1 MEKEISIE
9 IDKKKLSVEEGATIL
24 SAAEAAGIKI
34 PTLCYYKAVGAI
46 TSCFVCVVEVEG
58 KKHLVPACTAK
69 AEPDMVITTNSR
81 KVTDARKAALELLLS
96 DHNGDCEGPCR
107 LGCPA
112 NIESPKF
119 INEILHRKYGEAIK
133 TIKKSV
139 ALPAVLGRICP
150 EICEKTCRRAKVD
163 QPVAICHLRRFVAD
177 RDLSSK
183 VPYHPEIKENT
194 GKKAAVIGSGPAGLS
209 CAYYLRQ
216 EGIEVTVFDAR
227 EQPGGAL
234 RYAISKERLP
244 VSVLDSEI
252 RIIRDIGV
260 KFEHGKRL
268 GKELRVA
275 ELLKSYQAVFIGTG
289 SKEEDLEAL
298 KTEGIETGKNG
309 VVIGKETMMT
319 SVFGVFAGGD
329 CVSKTGLAVR
339 SVASGRIAAKIMVGF
354 LLQGT
359 PGKDKK
365 LFSVRMGPL
374 SEAELSE
381 MMIGFSS
388 EKRVLK
394 NLVDGKQIKEN
405 PGEARKN
412 FTDDEALKEAA
423 RCMRCDCR
431 KLRGCRLKK
440 ISEDYGADRLKYQ
453 GERRKFAQDAS
464 HPLVVYQPG
473 KCIACGICV
482 KITEQHKDELGLTFI
497 GRGFTIKMGA
507 PLGANMSEAMKLVAK
522 EVAVRCPTA
531 AVTIKKDGL

>member
-1 MEKEISIE
+1 MANNLTIE
-9 IDKKKLSVEEGATIL
+9 IDKKKISVEEGATIL
-24 SAAEAAGIKI
+24 EAAEAAGIKI
-34 PTLCYYKAVGAI
+34 PTLCYYKAIGAI

-58 KKHLVPACTAK
+58 KKHLIPSCTAK
-69 AEPDMVITTNSR
+69 IEPDMVITTNSR

-119 INEILHRKYGEAIK
+119 INEILHGKFGEAIK

-150 EICEKTCRRAKVD
+150 EICEKNCRRAKVD
-163 QPVAICHLRRFVAD
+163 EPVAICHLRRFAAD
-177 RDLSSK
+177 RDLASK
-183 VPYHPEIKENT
+183 VPYHPEVKEST
-194 GKKAAVIGSGPAGLS
+194 GKKAAVIGSGPAGLT

-216 EGIEVTVFDAR
+216 EGIEVTVFDGQ
-227 EQPGGAL
+227 EKTGGNL

-244 VSVLDSEI
+244 DSVLDAEI
-252 RIIRDIGV
+252 GVISDIGV
-260 KFEHGKRL
+260 KFEHGKKL
-268 GKELRVA
+268 GKELHIA
-275 ELLKSYQAVFIGTG
+275 GLLKEYQAVYIATG
-289 SKEEDLEAL
+289 AKPEDLAAL
-298 KTEGIETGKNG
+298 KAEGLETGKSG
-309 VVIGKETMMT
+309 VVAGKETMMT

-329 CVSKTGLAVR
+329 CVLKTGLAVR
-339 SVASGRIAAKIMVGF
+339 SVASGRSAAKIMAGF

-359 PGKDKK
+359 PGKNKK
-365 LFSVRMGPL
+365 LFSVRMGAL

-381 MMIGFSS
+381 MMTGIST
-388 EKRVLK
+388 EKRVLGGS
-394 NLVDGKQIKEN
+394 VDGKQLKEN

-431 KLRGCRLKK
+431 KLRGCRLKR
-440 ISEDYGADRLKYQ
+440 ISEEYGADRLKYQ

-482 KITEQHKDELGLTFI
+482 KITEQHKDGLGLTFI

-507 PLGANMSEAMKLVAK
+507 PLGAKMSEAIKLVAK

-531 AVTIKKDGL
+531 AVTIKDKSL